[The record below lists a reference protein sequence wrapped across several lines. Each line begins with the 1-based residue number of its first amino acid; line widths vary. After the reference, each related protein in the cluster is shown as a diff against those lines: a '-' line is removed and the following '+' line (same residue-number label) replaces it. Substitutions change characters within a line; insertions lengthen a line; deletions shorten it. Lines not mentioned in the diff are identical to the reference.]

1 MKSKEPKIR
10 EYSVIVKGILGTKEV
25 LATSPIDAIYKLFD
39 ITSKDLIIKATKFES
54 SANVSVEL
62 VKGLRKTK
70 NYYTINFE
78 ADDVNNTAELRMR
91 DIVKR
96 RNIVGIFTKEYSIMQ
111 YNEEKHIIRIKKLNS
126 SDSIIFEFNA
136 INTGA
141 NVTYQTK
148 EKVVKAYFDYD
159 DIMGIRTWYITL

>member
-1 MKSKEPKIR
+1 M
-10 EYSVIVKGILGTKEV
+10 
-25 LATSPIDAIYKLFD
+25 
-39 ITSKDLIIKATKFES
+39 
-54 SANVSVEL
+54 
-62 VKGLRKTK
+62 
-70 NYYTINFE
+70 
-78 ADDVNNTAELRMR
+78 
-91 DIVKR
+91 
-96 RNIVGIFTKEYSIMQ
+96 
-111 YNEEKHIIRIKKLNS
+111 NS